1 MRKHITKV
9 KEINNLIRQ
18 DNLDFAKQKLTELK
32 KLFPNDDA
40 VNFLNQFFDTI
51 FLKKEKTI
59 NWGID
64 AQEFVE
70 RHFYLYHLLKDT
82 YLIDNLKKGNILP
95 IRFWDMPPIKIK
107 IQNYFSI
114 QNIELDNLSSKKEIY
129 FLGENG
135 DGKTILLQSI
145 LLALKGNTGNETV
158 FSYLNQN
165 DKFQENN
172 NELKLSAHML
182 FDELIFNKNHK
193 EQDGGFDNIFAYG
206 VNRLRKSDKNPDK
219 EGYLTLFDADTY
231 LTSPEQWLKDT
242 QLDYLTYQKK
252 QSENKL
258 TDKDFEPISPEQ
270 AVSLLE
276 QIINFEEESKDKKF
290 KIIING
296 TEIKF
301 IEKGTELEFEQ
312 LSDGYKSILILLS
325 DLISHLSK
333 NRPFIESL
341 EHYTGIVI
349 IDELGVFLHP
359 KWEFTLARNL
369 RKLFPNI
376 QWIFSTHSPIA
387 ILGASKDAVFY
398 KVYKKNGTTE
408 ISKPFTPEMFSDRLI
423 NGFLTSSLFNMP
435 TAKPAAFQYKDTDFE
450 TGEHIYG
457 IIHKEVHKRLDREP
471 LQNDEIKEMVSNLL
485 DKFEK
490 TGK

>member
-1 MRKHITKV
+1 MRKYITYV
-9 KEINNLIRQ
+9 KEINKLIRQ
-18 DNLDFAKQKLTELK
+18 DKLDAAKQKLTELK
-32 KLFPNDDA
+32 KQYPNDDA
-40 VNFLNQFFDTI
+40 VSFLNHFFDTI
-51 FLKKEKTI
+51 FLKENKTI
-59 NWGID
+59 DWEID
-64 AQEFVE
+64 AQEYIN
-70 RHFYLYHLLKDT
+70 RHFYLYLLLKDT
-82 YLIDNLKKGNILP
+82 DFWDEYKKSNILP
-95 IRFWDMPPIKIK
+95 IRFWDFPLEKIT

-114 QNIELDNLSSKKEIY
+114 QNIELDNLLGKKEIY

-165 DKFQENN
+165 DKFQGNN
-172 NELKLSAHML
+172 KELKLIANMV

-193 EQDGGFDNIFAYG
+193 EQEGGYDNIFAYG
-206 VNRLRKSDKNPDK
+206 VNRLRESDKNPDK

-231 LTSPEQWLKDT
+231 LTSPEQWLKDS

-252 QSENKL
+252 QSDNKL
-258 TDKDFEPISPEQ
+258 TDKDIEPISPEQ

-276 QIINFEEESKDKKF
+276 QIINFEDKSEETKF
-290 KIIING
+290 KIKING

-325 DLISHLSK
+325 DLISRFSK
-333 NRPFIESL
+333 NRPFIENV
-341 EHYTGIVI
+341 ERYTGIVI
-349 IDELGVFLHP
+349 IDELGLFLHP
-359 KWEFTLARNL
+359 KWEFTLVRSL
-369 RKLFPNI
+369 RKLFPNV

-435 TAKPAAFQYKDTDFE
+435 TAKPAAYQTEVTDFE
-450 TGEHIYG
+450 TGEHIYS
-457 IIHKEVHKRLDREP
+457 IIHKEVKKRLDKEP
-471 LQNDEIKEMVSNLL
+471 LQNDEIKEMVSSLL

-490 TGK
+490 TEK